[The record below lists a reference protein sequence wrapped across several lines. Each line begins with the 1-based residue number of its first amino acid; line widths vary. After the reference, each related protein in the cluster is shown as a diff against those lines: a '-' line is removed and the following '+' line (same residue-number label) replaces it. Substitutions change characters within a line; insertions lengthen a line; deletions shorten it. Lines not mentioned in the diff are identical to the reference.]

1 MPTALFP
8 KQVWGG
14 VVMSVHRDKRQAS
27 GCFGC
32 LVFVLAIF
40 VIDTVALYGAYRLAD
55 WFFTTFFG

>member
-1 MPTALFP
+1 
-8 KQVWGG
+8 
-14 VVMSVHRDKRQAS
+14 MSVHRDKRQAS